1 MTEKEVDPIRVF
13 EFCNTP
19 LKDIGGQLKG
29 DCPLCANQGHLFVAA
44 DGRWDCK
51 KCLESG
57 NVYTFIRKWHQSLLD
72 DSPEAYLDLVPLRPG
87 VGKSMLKRS
96 RIASDG
102 ESWIVPSYSV
112 KEGVYKLISL
122 RRWIPETKEMLSCPT
137 LSQGLFIARWTDNPN
152 GRIWIAEGE
161 WDALAWTRCVEKAG
175 EDDIVIAVPGAGAW
189 PSKYLGFISGR
200 EVRLLYDNDEPKQR
214 KNKIIRPGLDGMN
227 KAIDKAL
234 ELGAS
239 SILLCGWKD
248 IQPPMDVRDYVIVKG
263 KDILGAFNDINS
275 MLMTPEEFRAEH
287 GYEGKSVTTSTS
299 SNHLPAPYGDYDGL
313 IDEFRKVYEVSEM
326 FEKSIACAL
335 ATCISNKLQGD
346 QLWMFLVGPPSSGK
360 TTIIEAFAKASRY
373 TFHLSKLTSQA
384 LVSGQN
390 RGEDPSILPKLT
402 DKCLFVKDFTA
413 ILALPAATQEEL
425 FGMLRDAYDRNVR
438 VQYGNGAVRIYQ
450 DLNFTLFAG
459 CTDEIYT
466 KNHSSLG
473 ERFLKIEIL
482 DASFSPTA
490 QARAALLGLNTKV
503 DVTEIQNKVY
513 AYLRHLYENFQEPE
527 PVDEETTDWLVAVA
541 SIVSYLRTKVKREEG
556 NMAFRPRSEV
566 PTRIAMQLRKLYLSL
581 KIAAPTKDEVWY
593 REVVEKV
600 AMDSCIGWALEFV
613 APVLKRRSGI
623 TTQEIADMSQVAPNH
638 VVKVLRDMQQ
648 IGIIMSELGPNNT
661 GRPGR
666 QTNYWLPEPRFLELW
681 EIASISRKA
690 VKKFTPSKKAKRS
703 RE

>member
-1 MTEKEVDPIRVF
+1 MTSEKMVSPERVF
-13 EFCNTP
+13 DFCNTP

-29 DCPLCANQGHLFVAA
+29 DCPLCDAKNHLFVAA

-51 KCLESG
+51 KCMESG
-57 NVYTFIRKWHQSLLD
+57 NIYTFIRTWHANLLTEH
-72 DSPEAYLDLVPLRPG
+72 PNAFLDLVPIRPG
-87 VGKSMLKRS
+87 IGKKTFSTS
-96 RIASDG
+96 NIAWDG
-102 ESWIVPSYSV
+102 EAWIIPAYSV
-112 KEGVYKLISL
+112 KEGVSKIISL

-137 LSQGLFIARWTDNPN
+137 LSQGLYIAKWTDNPN
-152 GRIWIAEGE
+152 AKVWITEGE
-161 WDALAWTRCVEKAG
+161 WDALAWARCVTKVG
-175 EDDIVIAVPGAGAW
+175 EDDIVISVPGAGAW
-189 PSKYLGFISGR
+189 PERYLGWISGR
-200 EVRLLYDNDEPKQR
+200 EVRFLFDNDAPKER
-214 KNKIIRPGLDGMN
+214 KNKIIRPGFDGMHRVV
-227 KAIDKAL
+227 DKAL
-234 ELGAS
+234 GMGAS
-239 SILLCGWKD
+239 SVLLCGWKD
-248 IQPPMDVRDYVIVKG
+248 TNAPMDVRDYVISKG
-263 KDILGAFNDINS
+263 NEISAAFNDINS
-275 MLMTPEEFRAEH
+275 MLVSPEEFRAMH
-287 GYEGKSVTTSTS
+287 GYQSKGTFVARPTE
-299 SNHLPAPYGDYDGL
+299 LPPPINSYDEL

-326 FEKSIACAL
+326 FEKCIACAL
-335 ATCISNKLQGD
+335 ATCVSNLLQGD

-360 TTIIEAFAKASRY
+360 TSIIEAFAKAHKY

-438 VQYGNGAVRIYQ
+438 VQYGNGAVRVYQ

-459 CTDEIYT
+459 CTDEIYA

-482 DASFSPTA
+482 DSSFSPTA
-490 QARAALLGLNTKV
+490 QARAALMGLNTKV
-503 DVTEIQNKVY
+503 DLTQVQTKVY
-513 AYLRHLYENFQEPE
+513 GYLRYLYESFSEPG
-527 PVDEETTDWLVAVA
+527 PVDEETTDWLVSVA
-541 SIVSYLRTKVKREEG
+541 AIVSYLRTKVRREEG

-581 KIAAPTKDEVWY
+581 KITTSTKDENWY

-613 APVLKRRSGI
+613 APVLKRKTGI
-623 TTQEIADMSQVAPNH
+623 TTQEIADLCQVAPNH

-648 IGIIMSELGPNNT
+648 IGIVTSELGANNT

-666 QTNYWLPEPRFLELW
+666 QTNYWLPEERFLELW
-681 EIASISRKA
+681 ETASISHKA

-703 RE
+703 KV